1 MCVACL
7 RCLKSKEMSGIKRS
21 NSNEN
26 IDTNNTDNANTN
38 NNKRNLKKFKKSNE
52 PLDTLSEYGQL
63 TQDDV
68 VFFQKEAIY
77 RLLNQFRY
85 KNKILNNQLKL
96 VSSNFS
102 KSCKIISVLNTW
114 WLQIIENFENL
125 KDINLDEFNNEL
137 KEKILLNFNILD
149 KDKEEFNDEI
159 LKSLKLKRNL
169 LIDQLLPVFLNSN
182 NNSLS
187 DNETKLIILEES
199 IADLN
204 SLKLQLEFENKSLKN
219 QVESLNLELDN
230 LIKLNDRSS
239 SKTLKR
245 IRASELTSDDQSND
259 VNSNNTPTGET
270 DNNTRSAT
278 TTTDSNSQQSTSSVK
293 LESSET
299 LLPSGSSSTTTNVN
313 NTIEIEDLKL
323 KINELETKN
332 SSLTD
337 TLEKNESQIKSLD
350 TEILNLKNKL
360 LNLSDIDL
368 SKSLVYQNLLS
379 QNSTLTTELNESK
392 YESKKLKESLSNLES
407 NLTHNQQELESK
419 LKQELLTS
427 NNYIEKLE
435 SDLNR
440 IRSDRDELN
449 SRLSILKNEKGK
461 SELIEEFKKLNS
473 IYEKKLLDSEN
484 NLKTNLNNDVEN
496 STNKILINELKQ
508 LEEAFK
514 ETRNIANSKLS
525 KYYESDSLI
534 NKLSIEKDKADE
546 KYFSAMRA
554 KDALHSEN
562 KILTTNM
569 SKQSELINNLKSI
582 EKELRKK
589 CDLLEKEL
597 NIKLTSIQTK
607 LETDYSYQISKNK
620 ELDIKSK
627 TLSTQ
632 NNDLVLRINELTT
645 LLNNSNSKL
654 KTLELNYNNSSS
666 KIKSLEKLI
675 TKYRTNNPNSS
686 ISLSNSSSS
695 SANEEEEIKSALLSM
710 TKCSLCNK
718 NFKNVAL
725 KTCGHTFCSEC
736 TTDRLNSRMR
746 KCPNCNKQFSRYDL
760 LTIHL

>member
-1 MCVACL
+1 
-7 RCLKSKEMSGIKRS
+7 MSGIKRS

-26 IDTNNTDNANTN
+26 IDTNNTDNAK
-38 NNKRNLKKFKKSNE
+38 NKRILKKFKKSNE

-299 LLPSGSSSTTTNVN
+299 LLPSGSASTTTNVN

-368 SKSLVYQNLLS
+368 SKSLIYQNLLS

-407 NLTHNQQELESK
+407 NLTHNQQELENK

-484 NLKTNLNNDVEN
+484 NLKTNLNSDIEN

-514 ETRNIANSKLS
+514 ETRNIANSKLN
-525 KYYESDSLI
+525 KIYESDSLI

-597 NIKLTSIQTK
+597 NVKLTSIQTK

-632 NNDLVLRINELTT
+632 NNDLVLR
-645 LLNNSNSKL
+645 
-654 KTLELNYNNSSS
+654 
-666 KIKSLEKLI
+666 
-675 TKYRTNNPNSS
+675 
-686 ISLSNSSSS
+686 
-695 SANEEEEIKSALLSM
+695 
-710 TKCSLCNK
+710 K
-718 NFKNVAL
+718 N
-725 KTCGHTFCSEC
+725 
-736 TTDRLNSRMR
+736 
-746 KCPNCNKQFSRYDL
+746 
-760 LTIHL
+760 

>member
-1 MCVACL
+1 
-7 RCLKSKEMSGIKRS
+7 MSGIKRS

>member
-1 MCVACL
+1 
-7 RCLKSKEMSGIKRS
+7 MSGIKRS
-21 NSNEN
+21 NSDEN
-26 IDTNNTDNANTN
+26 IDIN
-38 NNKRNLKKFKKSNE
+38 NNKITDNKNINIDNNNANNKKILKKFKKSNE

-68 VFFQKEAIY
+68 IFFQKEAIY

-125 KDINLDEFNNEL
+125 KDINLDQFNNEL
-137 KEKILLNFNILD
+137 KDKILLNFNILD

-187 DNETKLIILEES
+187 NNESKLIILEES

-230 LIKLNDRSS
+230 LIKLNDRSN

-259 VNSNNTPTGET
+259 TNNNTNAESNN
-270 DNNTRSAT
+270 NNNNINST
-278 TTTDSNSQQSTSSVK
+278 TTTTTTTIDSNSQPSTSSVK

-299 LLPSGSSSTTTNVN
+299 SLSSTSNSTTTTT
-313 NTIEIEDLKL
+313 NTIGIEDLKL
-323 KINELETKN
+323 KINELESKN
-332 SSLTD
+332 SNLTD
-337 TLEKNESQIKSLD
+337 NLEKNEIQIKSLD
-350 TEILNLKNKL
+350 NEILNLKNKL

-368 SKSLVYQNLLS
+368 SKSLIYQNLLS
-379 QNSTLTTELNESK
+379 QNSSLTTELNESK
-392 YESKKLKESLSNLES
+392 YESKKLKESLNNLES
-407 NLTHNQQELESK
+407 NLTFNQQELENK
-419 LKQELLTS
+419 LKQELLNS

-484 NLKTNLNNDVEN
+484 NLKINLNNDIEN

-514 ETRNIANSKLS
+514 ETRNIANNKLN

-554 KDALHSEN
+554 KDALYSEN

-597 NIKLTSIQTK
+597 NLKLTSIQTK

-627 TLSTQ
+627 TLSNQ
-632 NNDLVLRINELTT
+632 NNDLILRINELTN
-645 LLNNSNSKL
+645 LLNNSNTKL
-654 KTLELNYNNSSS
+654 KNLELNYNNSIS

-686 ISLSNSSSS
+686 ISLSNSNSNSS
-695 SANEEEEIKSALLSM
+695 NEEEEIKSALLSM

>member
-1 MCVACL
+1 M
-7 RCLKSKEMSGIKRS
+7 K
-21 NSNEN
+21 
-26 IDTNNTDNANTN
+26 
-38 NNKRNLKKFKKSNE
+38 
-52 PLDTLSEYGQL
+52 
-63 TQDDV
+63 
-68 VFFQKEAIY
+68 QK
-77 RLLNQFRY
+77 
-85 KNKILNNQLKL
+85 
-96 VSSNFS
+96 
-102 KSCKIISVLNTW
+102 
-114 WLQIIENFENL
+114 
-125 KDINLDEFNNEL
+125 
-137 KEKILLNFNILD
+137 
-149 KDKEEFNDEI
+149 
-159 LKSLKLKRNL
+159 
-169 LIDQLLPVFLNSN
+169 
-182 NNSLS
+182 
-187 DNETKLIILEES
+187 
-199 IADLN
+199 
-204 SLKLQLEFENKSLKN
+204 
-219 QVESLNLELDN
+219 LDN

-484 NLKTNLNNDVEN
+484 NLKTNLNND
-496 STNKILINELKQ
+496 
-508 LEEAFK
+508 
-514 ETRNIANSKLS
+514 
-525 KYYESDSLI
+525 
-534 NKLSIEKDKADE
+534 
-546 KYFSAMRA
+546 
-554 KDALHSEN
+554 
-562 KILTTNM
+562 
-569 SKQSELINNLKSI
+569 
-582 EKELRKK
+582 
-589 CDLLEKEL
+589 
-597 NIKLTSIQTK
+597 K
-607 LETDYSYQISKNK
+607 LEILQIVN
-620 ELDIKSK
+620 
-627 TLSTQ
+627 
-632 NNDLVLRINELTT
+632 
-645 LLNNSNSKL
+645 
-654 KTLELNYNNSSS
+654 
-666 KIKSLEKLI
+666 
-675 TKYRTNNPNSS
+675 
-686 ISLSNSSSS
+686 
-695 SANEEEEIKSALLSM
+695 
-710 TKCSLCNK
+710 
-718 NFKNVAL
+718 
-725 KTCGHTFCSEC
+725 
-736 TTDRLNSRMR
+736 
-746 KCPNCNKQFSRYDL
+746 
-760 LTIHL
+760 

>member
-7 RCLKSKEMSGIKRS
+7 RCSKSKEMSGIKRS

-26 IDTNNTDNANTN
+26 IDTNNTDNAN
-38 NNKRNLKKFKKSNE
+38 NKRILKKFKKSNE

-299 LLPSGSSSTTTNVN
+299 LLPSGSASTTTNVN

-368 SKSLVYQNLLS
+368 SKSLIYQNLLS

-407 NLTHNQQELESK
+407 NLTHNQQELENK

-484 NLKTNLNNDVEN
+484 NLKTNLNSDIEN

-514 ETRNIANSKLS
+514 ETRNIANSKLN
-525 KYYESDSLI
+525 KIYESDSLI

-597 NIKLTSIQTK
+597 NVKLTSIQTK

-632 NNDLVLRINELTT
+632 NNDLVLRVNELTT

-654 KTLELNYNNSSS
+654 KTLESNYNNSIS

-686 ISLSNSSSS
+686 VSLSNSSSS